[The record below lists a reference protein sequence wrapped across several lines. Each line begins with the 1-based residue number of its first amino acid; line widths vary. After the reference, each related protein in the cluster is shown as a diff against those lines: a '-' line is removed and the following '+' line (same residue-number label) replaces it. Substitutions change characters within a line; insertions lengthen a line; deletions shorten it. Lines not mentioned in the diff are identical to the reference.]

1 MYRKLSHQHISAKN
15 LNASSEILNHNSNSL
30 PTTKKNNN
38 DNYYANIK
46 KNRFE
51 NGIKN
56 GAKKEEGKTSD
67 ENHFAESTKS
77 QQKKK
82 TFKNYNLNSFNYPLN
97 KNFQTLNISDRQ
109 NYNNNIN
116 FNKNHN
122 LDEYLQISRRYRK
135 LSEVPVKN
143 NFKFDDYFSTIS
155 NQNMNRNRFYSNN
168 CYYFGSQSQKISPND
183 NNLKSNKYDNINK
196 RFYEKAGSINMN
208 LFSLWDHINSEK
220 TTKKKWFFKSQNQI
234 NYGPFSDEEIY
245 KFLKTT
251 ITTNPDSEL
260 LKNSMIIDSEID
272 IYFKPDSAL
281 EVIEQEIKDLTLL
294 HNPKDELKKILI
306 KVNKKEN
313 KVESK
318 NSNKAHEELDAL
330 ETNSNYILEKTKS
343 ADKPNKEEP
352 IVSNNKI
359 PAEGE
364 FVSAADLYKF
374 IYHHQK
380 KLNPNQNQVNDDQNQ
395 KDNGVE
401 SHINQPQNTATNQ
414 EKKSDSLFNLR
425 MNRAQCAQNENKIIN
440 AFDQANFQKII
451 NSQNNIP
458 KCIKSFSHANPL
470 NLDSNKFINKTYN
483 KFDFR
488 SNNNN
493 KNGNSEKHKDN
504 SSNSEKENKRPN
516 VIFAIIKPISI
527 EEIFATDK
535 KPVDIN
541 LPNSEIIKEIK
552 DFLFD
557 EKNEDMPL
565 DKNEI
570 SDNQTL
576 KKLMDLGITPKIEF
590 RKQSADISFIKQPLF
605 GKSEGQIKHFLGK
618 KVDGSI
624 ARSLN
629 ISKESCL
636 SNKFDVPLNKIC
648 LNRKFS
654 HATTNETKSS
664 PSSHKDSEESLN
676 ISPHQSAILDN
687 EKRNEIFLADST
699 HKNEIFKKRR
709 IDIDDLFNLSKK
721 ADCDTN
727 KENIDNN
734 LNKNDYGISKKP
746 NSDQKSNVNHKIV
759 SVQDLFS

>member
-1 MYRKLSHQHISAKN
+1 M
-15 LNASSEILNHNSNSL
+15 
-30 PTTKKNNN
+30 
-38 DNYYANIK
+38 
-46 KNRFE
+46 
-51 NGIKN
+51 
-56 GAKKEEGKTSD
+56 
-67 ENHFAESTKS
+67 
-77 QQKKK
+77 
-82 TFKNYNLNSFNYPLN
+82 
-97 KNFQTLNISDRQ
+97 
-109 NYNNNIN
+109 
-116 FNKNHN
+116 
-122 LDEYLQISRRYRK
+122 
-135 LSEVPVKN
+135 
-143 NFKFDDYFSTIS
+143 
-155 NQNMNRNRFYSNN
+155 
-168 CYYFGSQSQKISPND
+168 
-183 NNLKSNKYDNINK
+183 
-196 RFYEKAGSINMN
+196 
-208 LFSLWDHINSEK
+208 
-220 TTKKKWFFKSQNQI
+220 
-234 NYGPFSDEEIY
+234 
-245 KFLKTT
+245 
-251 ITTNPDSEL
+251 
-260 LKNSMIIDSEID
+260 
-272 IYFKPDSAL
+272 
-281 EVIEQEIKDLTLL
+281 
-294 HNPKDELKKILI
+294 
-306 KVNKKEN
+306 
-313 KVESK
+313 
-318 NSNKAHEELDAL
+318 
-330 ETNSNYILEKTKS
+330 
-343 ADKPNKEEP
+343 
-352 IVSNNKI
+352 
-359 PAEGE
+359 
-364 FVSAADLYKF
+364 
-374 IYHHQK
+374 
-380 KLNPNQNQVNDDQNQ
+380 
-395 KDNGVE
+395 
-401 SHINQPQNTATNQ
+401 
-414 EKKSDSLFNLR
+414 
-425 MNRAQCAQNENKIIN
+425 
-440 AFDQANFQKII
+440 
-451 NSQNNIP
+451 
-458 KCIKSFSHANPL
+458 

-552 DFLFD
+552 DFLLD

-590 RKQSADISFIKQPLF
+590 RKQSADISFNKQPLF